1 VTAEPI
7 ATVVA
12 DIRAGRVQH
21 HVPDP
26 AINTALLDRAR
37 APQPVVDTTAIY
49 RALLDRA
56 TGDGIN
62 LYDDFPSVASPWDDA
77 LVCYVNDHGNVL
89 VLQVRQIPWDD
100 GLRWDT
106 DNPVD
111 WEQVR
116 WLVETTVWIGGR
128 SGDGKVIPTSGP
140 VHLLQHAVYGDGRP
154 ADMHWVALLGRH
166 DEETWQMPLA
176 TLNATLNF
184 LACSNVEVAEPARP
198 FPVRRRLRQQR
209 VQVQTIVVRPPGKR
223 RAGGVATAR
232 PMDALDTPLSP
243 VRGSFGH
250 YGPDYDRGLLFGKL
264 AGKFWRPAHARG
276 AGDGFEQ
283 KDYLLKPAKEN
294 AR

>member
-1 VTAEPI
+1 MTAEPI
-7 ATVVA
+7 GAVIG
-12 DIRAGRVQH
+12 DIRAGRVKH

-26 AINTALLDRAR
+26 VINRTLLDRAR
-37 APQPVVDTTAIY
+37 AQQPVVDTTAIY

-56 TGDGIN
+56 AGDGIN
-62 LYDDFPSVASPWDDA
+62 LYDDFPSVTSPWDDA
-77 LVCYVNDHGNVL
+77 LLCYINDHGNVL
-89 VLQVRQIPWDD
+89 ALQVRQIPWDD
-100 GLRWDT
+100 GPRWDT

-111 WEQVR
+111 WDRVR
-116 WLVETTVWIGGR
+116 WMIETTIWIGGQ
-128 SGDGKVIPTSGP
+128 SGDGKPMPTSGP
-140 VHLLQHAVYGDGRP
+140 VHLLQHAVYSDGAP

-176 TLNATLNF
+176 VLNASLNF

-223 RAGGVATAR
+223 RDGATAAAR
-232 PMDALDTPLSP
+232 PVDALDTPLTS

-250 YGPDYDRGLLFGKL
+250 YGPAYGRGLLFGKL

-276 AGDGFEQ
+276 VGEGHEQ
-283 KDYLLKPAKEN
+283 KDYVLRPAKSDT
-294 AR
+294 